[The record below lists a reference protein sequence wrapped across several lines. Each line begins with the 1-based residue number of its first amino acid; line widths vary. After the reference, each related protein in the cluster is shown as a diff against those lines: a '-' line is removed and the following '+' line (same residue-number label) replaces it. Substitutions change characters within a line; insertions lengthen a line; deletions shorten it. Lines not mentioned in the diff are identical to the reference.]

1 MKLLKNFFYDFLD
14 IDPTDK
20 YYIGL
25 MDRLEVYGNE
35 YSKEY
40 FKKVDLIYEKYK
52 KLYKKEESKNTD
64 ENKLLKYEI
73 DDYNNFKIFSL
84 GIRGSQKYEY
94 NTKMDLIPLSNFN
107 NTIVFFIEF
116 MTTFYKIRDKKD
128 LENLNKIFVNYLST
142 FNDLIRLLKKGIE
155 EKIVLSKF
163 SCKIVIE
170 QLEDLIK
177 SKDYII
183 KVDKIY
189 KNDKIYLEY
198 LNNTIPKYLEK
209 LTEFL
214 NFLKTKYLPNCN
226 SKIGYLNLPD
236 GKRIYQALINSTLT
250 SSKYSA
256 ERIHKLGLEEV
267 KKLKNEINKVKNK
280 LGHKDKSYEEFNQ
293 YMLNESKYEYK
304 NKKDM
309 LKDFNKLRKF
319 VKKEVTDKLFI
330 KDVNKDYEIRTYP
343 KQFER
348 GSALASYYPLTFHT
362 AKNQRKGIFYLNA
375 ENMNDHK
382 VYNTLTLSIHEA
394 SPGHHYQ
401 HAYPMMYKIPLYK
414 NYIGNNNC
422 YAEGWALYTETL
434 YDYQQKDDEYHLL
447 SYYGHLIFGIL
458 RANRLV
464 VDTGINHYGWSY
476 KKGFNYMRKN
486 IPITDSKIHRE
497 LERYISIPTQAI
509 SYYIGKLIFQDGFK
523 EFQKKNKRLNNKYSE
538 EDLYKKYHHFCLKD
552 GNIPMEILQQKIKD
566 YDLK

>member
-343 KQFER
+343 KQFES

-486 IPITDSKIHRE
+486 IPITDSEIHRE

>member
-343 KQFER
+343 KQFES

-486 IPITDSKIHRE
+486 IPITDSEIHRE
-497 LERYISIPTQAI
+497 LERYISMPTQAI